1 MTPDSSMSRK
11 TPRQRRQSGQVLTE
25 FAIVLAGML
34 SILLT
39 TLLLLAVFSEH
50 GWRLLRL
57 IGLEYP

>member
-1 MTPDSSMSRK
+1 MSRK

>member
-1 MTPDSSMSRK
+1 VIPNSPSPVKRF
-11 TPRQRRQSGQVLTE
+11 RRRQAGQSLTE

-34 SILLT
+34 SIVLT
-39 TLLLLAVFSEH
+39 MLLLLAVFSEH

>member
-1 MTPDSSMSRK
+1 MPST
-11 TPRQRRQSGQVLTE
+11 TLRRRRRAGQALTE
-25 FAIVLAGML
+25 FTIVLAGML